1 MGSALVVARK
11 QQRIKEQELRLSLL
25 QERRLLIGRFR
36 AFQTSFMTLSSL
48 EERSVSDFWALVQEV
63 QLYFDPDTARAVED
77 VFDEVWNYI
86 AAAVSIRSYR
96 EEEMHEEARGAVDKR
111 YELLKNL
118 NKKFPVAIKL
128 MVEKTR
134 VPEHL

>member
-1 MGSALVVARK
+1 
-11 QQRIKEQELRLSLL
+11 
-25 QERRLLIGRFR
+25 
-36 AFQTSFMTLSSL
+36 MTLSSL